1 MSVENAWRLAK
12 TKSRECGYYGGSK
25 KLASIYTV
33 NDETLYNIARV
44 LGGEDGVKI
53 IEILHDKDNI
63 TVEELAEITE
73 IQINDVR
80 KLLYRFYN
88 HSLVTNRRFRDKE
101 TGWFIFQWSL
111 QPELVEA
118 YVHSIKQKIL
128 RKLETRLAYENTHEF
143 YHCGNPGCPN
153 TTFEEAME
161 TVFHCPN
168 CNEPLHRV
176 DNLPVIEFLEKKI
189 EEIKEEMED

>member
-1 MSVENAWRLAK
+1 M
-12 TKSRECGYYGGSK
+12 
-25 KLASIYTV
+25 ASIYTV
-33 NDETLYNIARV
+33 NEETLHNIAEV

-53 IEILHDKDNI
+53 IEILHGRDNI
-63 TVEELAEITE
+63 TVEELAEETE
-73 IQINDVR
+73 IQINNVR

-128 RKLETRLAYENTHEF
+128 KKLETRLEYELNHEF
-143 YHCGNPGCPN
+143 YHCGNSPCPN
-153 TTFEEAME
+153 TTFEVAMD
-161 TVFHCPN
+161 TVFHCPY
-168 CNEPLHRV
+168 CNEPLHRI
-176 DNLPVIEFLEKKI
+176 DNTPVIEFLEKKI
-189 EEIKEEMED
+189 DEIKEELED

>member
-1 MSVENAWRLAK
+1 M
-12 TKSRECGYYGGSK
+12 
-25 KLASIYTV
+25 ASIYNV
-33 NDETLYNIARV
+33 NNETLTNIARV
-44 LGGEDGVKI
+44 LGGDDGVKI
-53 IEILHDKDNI
+53 IGVLSEKENI

-128 RKLETRLAYENTHEF
+128 RKLESRLDYEITHEF
-143 YHCGNPGCPN
+143 YHCGNPTCPN
-153 TTFEEAME
+153 TTFETAMD
-161 TVFHCPN
+161 TVFHCPY
-168 CNEPLHRV
+168 CNEPLHRI
-176 DNLPVIEFLEKKI
+176 DNNPVIEELEKKI
-189 EEIKEEMED
+189 AEIKEELET

>member
-1 MSVENAWRLAK
+1 M
-12 TKSRECGYYGGSK
+12 
-25 KLASIYTV
+25 ASAYTV
-33 NDETLYNIARV
+33 NEETLENIARV
-44 LGGEDGVKI
+44 LGGDDGVQI
-53 IEILHDKDNI
+53 IELLSEKDNI
-63 TVEELAEITE
+63 TVEEITEETE

-111 QPELVEA
+111 QPELIEA
-118 YVHSIKQKIL
+118 YVQGTKQKIL
-128 RKLETRLAYENTHEF
+128 RKLETRLEYELQHEF
-143 YHCGNPGCPN
+143 YHCGNPQCPN

-161 TVFHCPN
+161 TVFHCPY

-176 DNLPVIEFLEKKI
+176 DNTPVIEFLEKKI
-189 EEIKEEMED
+189 KEIKEELED

>member
-1 MSVENAWRLAK
+1 M
-12 TKSRECGYYGGSK
+12 
-25 KLASIYTV
+25 ASAYTV
-33 NDETLYNIARV
+33 NEETLENIARV
-44 LGGEDGVKI
+44 LGGEEGVQI
-53 IEILHDKDNI
+53 IELLSEKDNI
-63 TVEELAEITE
+63 TVEEIAEETE

-111 QPELVEA
+111 QPELIEA
-118 YVHSIKQKIL
+118 YVQGTKQKIL
-128 RKLETRLAYENTHEF
+128 KKLEARLEYELQHEF
-143 YHCGNPGCPN
+143 YHCGNPQCPN

-161 TVFHCPN
+161 TVFNCPY

-176 DNLPVIEFLEKKI
+176 DNAPVIEFLEKKI
-189 EEIKEEMED
+189 EEIKEELED

>member
-1 MSVENAWRLAK
+1 
-12 TKSRECGYYGGSK
+12 
-25 KLASIYTV
+25 LASIYTV
-33 NDETLYNIARV
+33 NEETLYNIAKV

-53 IEILHDKDNI
+53 IEILNRRENI
-63 TVEELAEITE
+63 TVEELAELTD

-128 RKLETRLAYENTHEF
+128 RKLETRLEYELTHEF
-143 YHCGNPGCPN
+143 YHCGNLQCPN
-153 TTFEEAME
+153 TTFEVAMD
-161 TVFHCPN
+161 TVFYCPY
-168 CNEPLHRV
+168 CNEPLHRKE
-176 DNLPVIEFLEKKI
+176 NTPVIEFLEKKI
-189 EEIKEEMED
+189 TEIKEELEG

>member
-1 MSVENAWRLAK
+1 M
-12 TKSRECGYYGGSK
+12 
-25 KLASIYTV
+25 ASIYSI
-33 NDETLYNIARV
+33 NEETLINIARV
-44 LGGEDGVKI
+44 LGGDDGVRI
-53 IEILHDKDNI
+53 IGILSENKNI
-63 TVEELAEITE
+63 TVEELAETTE

-118 YVHSIKQKIL
+118 YVTSTKQKIL
-128 RKLETRLAYENTHEF
+128 RKLESRLEYELTHEF
-143 YHCGNPGCPN
+143 YHCGNPQCPN
-153 TTFEEAME
+153 TTFEVAMD
-161 TVFHCPN
+161 TVFHCPQ

-176 DNLPVIEFLEKKI
+176 DNNPVIEFLEKKI
-189 EEIKEEMED
+189 AEIKEELDT

>member
-1 MSVENAWRLAK
+1 MV
-12 TKSRECGYYGGSK
+12 
-25 KLASIYTV
+25 SIYSV
-33 NDETLYNIARV
+33 NNETLNNIARV
-44 LGGEDGVKI
+44 LGGDDGVRI
-53 IEILHDKDNI
+53 IGVLSERRNI
-63 TVEELAEITE
+63 TVEEMTEITE

-118 YVHSIKQKIL
+118 YVTSTKQKIL
-128 RKLETRLAYENTHEF
+128 RKLESRLEYELTHEF
-143 YHCGNPGCPN
+143 YHCGNPQCPN
-153 TTFEEAME
+153 TTFEVAMD
-161 TVFHCPN
+161 TVFHCPH

-176 DNLPVIEFLEKKI
+176 DNNPVIEFLEKKVA
-189 EEIKEEMED
+189 EIKEELDT